1 MPRGDAMPGG
11 RQGTGP
17 RGQGPGTGRGR
28 GIGRGAQQ
36 GRSQGRGQGGRFG
49 YMVIC
54 VCPNCGKEISHT
66 PGTPCN
72 SIKCPKCGTLMTRK
86 N

>member
-1 MPRGDAMPGG
+1 MPGG

-17 RGQGPGTGRGR
+17 RGQGGGRGQ
-28 GIGRGAQQ
+28 GIGRGK
-36 GRSQGRGQGGRFG
+36 GIGRGGCP
-49 YMVIC
+49 VIC
-54 VCPNCGKEISHT
+54 VCPNCGTEISHT

-72 SIKCPKCGTLMTRK
+72 SIKCPQCGTVMTRK